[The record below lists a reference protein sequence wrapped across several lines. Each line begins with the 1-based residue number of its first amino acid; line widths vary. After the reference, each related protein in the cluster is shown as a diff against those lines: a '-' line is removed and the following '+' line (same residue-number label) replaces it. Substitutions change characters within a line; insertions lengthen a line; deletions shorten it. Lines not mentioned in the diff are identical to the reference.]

1 MTGGRT
7 RAGRALAI
15 GTIGAACSLASP
27 AAAEPGQTGTAQ
39 GWATASVI
47 DPLHAVQE
55 QDLSF
60 GAVTASPTTS
70 GEVTVDPSGGT
81 ASFHGGAQAACPG
94 TAATICTAHPARF
107 AVSGEALRTYTID
120 LPDQIVAQGQRTGT
134 SLVVSNLISRSRNR
148 PDLERGGA
156 LDLYGK
162 DTFTIGGTLAVPAGT
177 RSDIFR
183 ADLPVLVQYQ

>member
-1 MTGGRT
+1 MTCGRT
-7 RAGRALAI
+7 SAGRALVI
-15 GTIGAACSLASP
+15 GTIGAACGLAYP
-27 AAAEPGQTGTAQ
+27 AGAQPGQTGTAQ

-47 DPLHAVQE
+47 DPLRAVQE

-60 GAVTASPTTS
+60 GAVTSRPATS
-70 GEVTVDPSGGT
+70 GAVTVDPSGGP
-81 ASFHGGAQAACPG
+81 ASFQGGAQAACPG

-134 SLVVSNLISRSRNR
+134 GLVVGNLISRSRNR
-148 PDLERGGA
+148 PELDRGGA
-156 LDLYGK
+156 LDIYGK
-162 DTFTIGGTLAVPAGT
+162 DSFTVGGTLAVPAGT